1 MYKIEQ
7 TNYGIKMTFSG
18 VMSKGEAQQFLTEF
32 LQTIMEYDKPHL
44 AGIADVREFVPVIP
58 EVLKIMHDTIN
69 AGTSLFRGSVRIAVI
84 MNSPVIKN
92 IVTRLGHDTGTFAY
106 FRFISASEMKDP
118 EKAAY
123 NWAVDGI
130 EPVATIVPI
139 VPEYQIEYS
148 R

>member
-7 TNYGIKMTFSG
+7 TDFGLKMTFSG
-18 VMSKGEAQQFLTEF
+18 VMNGGEAQQFLSEF
-32 LQTIMEYDKPHL
+32 LRIIADYDRPHL

-69 AGTSLFRGSVRIAVI
+69 AGTSLFRGTVRITVI
-84 MNSPVIKN
+84 VNSPVIKN
-92 IVTRLGHDTGTFAY
+92 IVTRLGYDTGTFAY
-106 FRFISASEMKDP
+106 FRFVSASEIKDP

-123 NWAVDGI
+123 DWAVNGI

-139 VPEYQIEYS
+139 VPEYQMEYS